1 MKLLGIFFLLK
12 LYARIKIFRQPD
24 LSNKG
29 HAKKLLG
36 LTFLNQKRE
45 RFIVWTCL
53 I

>member
-45 RFIVWTCL
+45 RFVV
-53 I
+53 